1 MSEGHQFKTPRI
13 SIRGPVRP
21 SFRPSVHP
29 QGRYAISKTAEN
41 KTIRGGLPSKTFLTI
56 YNNNNDDNVDDD
68 DNNNN
73 DTNNNNNDDNAGEM
87 G

>member
-13 SIRGPVRP
+13 SIRGSVRP

-41 KTIRGGLPSKTFLTI
+41 ETIRGGLPSKTFLTGTTATSATI
-56 YNNNNDDNVDDD
+56 ITASTTIQSTSQRLAN
-68 DNNNN
+68 
-73 DTNNNNNDDNAGEM
+73 
-87 G
+87 